1 MDHQPPSS
9 QTLTDKLIEQTED
22 EVGGALADL
31 MLQNLYQTGKPD
43 EIMQE
48 LLSIRY
54 HVLWALAGEKVR
66 ESTSWRGTASDAKY
80 NKTLLYTQD
89 AWYRWL
95 NKSPLSIT
103 TLTEAMKVWREVIF
117 SPGLGATQQM
127 MAADTAQK
135 RQNVHRN
142 AFRAWQKQKYGN
154 AAMAQVFLMYEF
166 NGEPASLNNILA
178 LWNAY
183 HKDPRYLQQVESHI
197 PAHNRTQ
204 GTNQHN
210 MRRRLKQLHS
220 RARAGKVDKDTMKW
234 YQEGGLEEKLKELTL
249 WNGVGQYFEDG
260 RRKTLDRYGFTHFV
274 MKEEARLGE
283 FISRA

>member
-9 QTLTDKLIEQTED
+9 QTLTAKLIEQTED
-22 EVGGALADL
+22 EVGGAVADL
-31 MLQNLYQTGKPD
+31 MLQNLYETGKPD

-66 ESTSWRGTASDAKY
+66 ESNNWRGIASDAKY

-95 NKSPLSIT
+95 NTSPLNVT
-103 TLTEAMKVWREVIF
+103 TLSEAMKVWRENIF
-117 SPGLGATQQM
+117 SPGEGATQQM
-127 MAADTAQK
+127 QAADTAQK
-135 RQNVHRN
+135 RLNVHRN

-166 NGEPASLNNILA
+166 DGESASLNNILA

-183 HKDPRYLQQVESHI
+183 HKDPRYLQQVESHRK
-197 PAHNRTQ
+197 AHDRTQ
-204 GTNQHN
+204 GTNQYN
-210 MRRRLKQLHS
+210 TRRRLKKIYS
-220 RARAGKVDKDTMKW
+220 RARAGKVDKDTMTW
-234 YQEGGLEEKLKELTL
+234 YKEGGMEETLKELTI
-249 WNGVGQYFEDG
+249 WNGVGQYVEDG
-260 RRKTLDRYGFTHFV
+260 QLRTIPRYGFTQFV
-274 MKEEARLGE
+274 VEKEATLGE
-283 FISRA
+283 CIRRT